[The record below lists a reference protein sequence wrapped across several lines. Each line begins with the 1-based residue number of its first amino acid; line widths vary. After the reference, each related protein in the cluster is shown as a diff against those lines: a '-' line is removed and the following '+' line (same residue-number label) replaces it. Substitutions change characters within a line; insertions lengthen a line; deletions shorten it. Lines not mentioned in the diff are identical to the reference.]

1 MTALADMHSAL
12 ARETC
17 ELLHNVLRLSVR
29 ATTTALKLNRDL
41 TEPEQRTLIEGFR
54 AAAMA
59 LDVTKH
65 AAQRERFGLSQYFPP
80 QLVSNLIQAGRVLAQ
95 NTALLEK
102 RRDRFVLEFQLRLRQ
117 RLEKQL
123 QPKDREA
130 AEANAETT
138 QDDDGEPRITFTAQP
153 SPDQGYTAL
162 TILDGRYDEIKEAL
176 REAAAEEA
184 AEIRALKAEEKAA
197 AEAIEPP
204 EPAPQSPYNQYYT
217 PEKAARMSA
226 EFLAAKTR
234 YERYEVVKRQAQEM
248 FRDYLLNPPKRDTTG
263 PPE

>member
-123 QPKDREA
+123 QPRDREA
-130 AEANAETT
+130 APQAEAKP
-138 QDDDGEPRITFTAQP
+138 DDGEPRFAFTTQP

-162 TILDGRYDEIKEAL
+162 TMLDGRYDEIKEAL